1 MTDHLPEHVHTDEP
15 PRESNSSWTGYAAVK
30 YGFIFLIVVAILYF
44 VAAVVIPAFTD

>member
-15 PRESNSSWTGYAAVK
+15 SSESNTSWTGYAAVK

-44 VAAVVIPAFTD
+44 AAAVVIPAFTD